1 MGQVLGFA
9 HCKESPSTVSTTP
22 DSTDG
27 GNDESDFPELQT
39 AREFS
44 EDEEEETSLDWGTP
58 RELTFSYITF
68 AGGPDA
74 IPPSEPGPRGRR
86 DSLARRMRGPLPRP
100 ETCETLVPALG
111 DSLENI
117 PSLCQSPEGEQGLL
131 AGQCQGLEPFSAWD
145 APLSYADEPSSMG
158 WEEPQV
164 MPGGGG
170 PCLRTFG
177 AAEQPGALAAHSEA
191 APETAPGDRPGPKAL
206 MPCPAGGT
214 PGLAYAEGSQHP
226 PQTSAAPSPGEE
238 ELEPQE
244 EGEPADMEPITEQQL
259 DGLDQSGSTLGVYM
273 IALQPPA
280 PTRRRCA
287 EATGPSHRAA
297 GKGLAM
303 GSAVA
308 DLVHWRDTRTS
319 ALVFTGIMVTLLSLL
334 HFSIVSVGSY
344 GALAV
349 LGITLTLRLSR
360 KGLQVLHRSDG
371 ANPFQAQLDADLPLS
386 QEQLERLTARL
397 SRDILAAAHTLRRLF
412 LVEDLVDSIKFAF
425 LFYILTYVGAVF
437 NGLTLLILGVISAF
451 TFPLLY
457 RQHQAQIDQYV
468 GLVRNQLSNLR
479 AKIQAKLPS
488 AKAKPE

>member
-1 MGQVLGFA
+1 
-9 HCKESPSTVSTTP
+9 
-22 DSTDG
+22 
-27 GNDESDFPELQT
+27 
-39 AREFS
+39 
-44 EDEEEETSLDWGTP
+44 
-58 RELTFSYITF
+58 
-68 AGGPDA
+68 
-74 IPPSEPGPRGRR
+74 
-86 DSLARRMRGPLPRP
+86 MRGPLPRP

-145 APLSYADEPSSMG
+145 APLSYADEPSSLG

-164 MPGGGG
+164 MPGRGG
-170 PCLRTFG
+170 PCPRPFG

-214 PGLAYAEGSQHP
+214 PGLAYAEGSQP
-226 PQTSAAPSPGEE
+226 PAQTSTAPSPGEE
-238 ELEPQE
+238 ELEPEE
-244 EGEPADMEPITEQQL
+244 EGEPAAMEPITEQQL

-273 IALQPPA
+273 I
-280 PTRRRCA
+280 
-287 EATGPSHRAA
+287 
-297 GKGLAM
+297 
-303 GSAVA
+303 VA

>member
-1 MGQVLGFA
+1 MRELRRWGRSWVS

-58 RELTFSYITF
+58 R
-68 AGGPDA
+68 
-74 IPPSEPGPRGRR
+74 
-86 DSLARRMRGPLPRP
+86 LP
-100 ETCETLVPALG
+100 
-111 DSLENI
+111 
-117 PSLCQSPEGEQGLL
+117 
-131 AGQCQGLEPFSAWD
+131 
-145 APLSYADEPSSMG
+145 G
-158 WEEPQV
+158 WEEPQNARQV
-164 MPGGGG
+164 LAWHP
-170 PCLRTFG
+170 LFG
-177 AAEQPGALAAHSEA
+177 QQSSRASPTPED
-191 APETAPGDRPGPKAL
+191 APEMPPGDSPRPKAL

-214 PGLAYAEGSQHP
+214 PGLAYTEGSQHP
-226 PQTSAAPSPGEE
+226 LQTSAAPSPREE
-238 ELEPQE
+238 ELEPQV
-244 EGEPADMEPITEQQL
+244 EGEQADMEPITEQQL
-259 DGLDQSGSTLGVYM
+259 DGLDKFRNTLGVY
-273 IALQPPA
+273 II
-280 PTRRRCA
+280 
-287 EATGPSHRAA
+287 
-297 GKGLAM
+297 
-303 GSAVA
+303 VA
-308 DLVHWRDTRTS
+308 DLVYWRDTRTS
-319 ALVFTGIMVTLLSLL
+319 ALVFTGVMVTLLSLL

-349 LGITLTLRLSR
+349 LGITITLRLGR
-360 KGLQVLHRSDG
+360 KGLQALRRSDG
-371 ANPFQAQLDADLPLS
+371 TNPFQAQLDADLPLS
-386 QEQLERLTARL
+386 QEQLERLATQL

-425 LFYILTYVGAVF
+425 LFYISPYVTGPCSD
-437 NGLTLLILGVISAF
+437 GVISAF

>member
-9 HCKESPSTVSTTP
+9 HCKESPSTASTTP

-44 EDEEEETSLDWGTP
+44 EDEEDETSLDWGTP

-74 IPPSEPGPRGRR
+74 SPPGEPGPRARR
-86 DSLARRMRGPLPRP
+86 DSLARRARGPLPRP
-100 ETCETLVPALG
+100 ETCETLVPMLG
-111 DSLENI
+111 DSLESI
-117 PSLCQSPEGEQGLL
+117 PRLCQSPEGEQGLL
-131 AGQCQGLEPFSAWD
+131 ARHCQGLEPFMAWD
-145 APLSYADEPSSMG
+145 APLSYMDEPSSQ
-158 WEEPQV
+158 EPQAV
-164 MPGGGG
+164 PGESGHGA
-170 PCLRTFG
+170 PPFG

-191 APETAPGDRPGPKAL
+191 APETAPGDLPQPEAL
-206 MPCPAGGT
+206 TPRPAGGT
-214 PGLAYAEGSQHP
+214 AGHPDAEGSQDP
-226 PQTSAAPSPGEE
+226 PQTSAARSPWEE
-238 ELEPQE
+238 EAEPPE
-244 EGEPADMEPITEQQL
+244 EGEQAHAEPITEQKL
-259 DGLDQSGSTLGVYM
+259 DGLDQSGNTLGVY
-273 IALQPPA
+273 II
-280 PTRRRCA
+280 
-287 EATGPSHRAA
+287 
-297 GKGLAM
+297 
-303 GSAVA
+303 VA
-308 DLVHWRDTRTS
+308 DLVYWRDTRTS

-349 LGITLTLRLSR
+349 LGTTITLRLGR
-360 KGLQVLHRSDG
+360 KGLQALRRGDG

-386 QEQLERLTARL
+386 QEQLERLATRL
-397 SRDILAAAHTLRRLF
+397 SRDVLAAAHTLRRLF

-468 GLVRNQLSNLR
+468 GLVRNQLSHIR

>member
-145 APLSYADEPSSMG
+145 APLSYADEPSSLG

-164 MPGGGG
+164 MPGRGG
-170 PCLRTFG
+170 PCPRPFG

-214 PGLAYAEGSQHP
+214 PGLAYAEGSQPP
-226 PQTSAAPSPGEE
+226 PQISAAPSPGEE
-238 ELEPQE
+238 ELEPEE
-244 EGEPADMEPITEQQL
+244 EGEPADLEPITEQQL

-273 IALQPPA
+273 IDSKQQKTRSP
-280 PTRRRCA
+280 RRRQCDVYW
-287 EATGPSHRAA
+287 
-297 GKGLAM
+297 
-303 GSAVA
+303 VA

-437 NGLTLLILGVISAF
+437 NGLTLLILG
-451 TFPLLY
+451 TDRP
-457 RQHQAQIDQYV
+457 
-468 GLVRNQLSNLR
+468 VRW
-479 AKIQAKLPS
+479 AGEEPA
-488 AKAKPE
+488 E